1 MTDKMENEAPVVITF
16 NEIEY
21 RAEDLNEAQTDIAA
35 KLNITGRQLSQ
46 LKEAYETYLVLNDYK
61 NIITNYYYL
70 FYAALKMQ
78 SYLHCQYNTS

>member
-61 NIITNYYYL
+61 NIMIKAFEATVEDGNEEI
-70 FYAALKMQ
+70 
-78 SYLHCQYNTS
+78 SEDNS

>member
-1 MTDKMENEAPVVITF
+1 MTDKIENEAPVIITF
-16 NEIEY
+16 NEKEY

-61 NIITNYYYL
+61 NIMIKAFEATVEDGNEED
-70 FYAALKMQ
+70 
-78 SYLHCQYNTS
+78 SEDNS

>member
-1 MTDKMENEAPVVITF
+1 MTDKMKNEAPVIITF
-16 NEIEY
+16 NEKEY

-61 NIITNYYYL
+61 NIMIKAFEATVEDGNEE
-70 FYAALKMQ
+70 
-78 SYLHCQYNTS
+78 TSEDNS

>member
-1 MTDKMENEAPVVITF
+1 MTDKLENEAPVVITF

-61 NIITNYYYL
+61 NIMIKAFEATVEDGNEE
-70 FYAALKMQ
+70 
-78 SYLHCQYNTS
+78 TSEDNS

>member
-1 MTDKMENEAPVVITF
+1 MTDKMKNEAPVIITF
-16 NEIEY
+16 NEKEY

-61 NIITNYYYL
+61 NIMIKAFEATTENG
-70 FYAALKMQ
+70 
-78 SYLHCQYNTS
+78 NEETSEDNS

>member
-61 NIITNYYYL
+61 NIMIKAFEATVKDGNEE
-70 FYAALKMQ
+70 
-78 SYLHCQYNTS
+78 TSEDNS

>member
-16 NEIEY
+16 NEKEY

-61 NIITNYYYL
+61 NIMIKAFEATTDNG
-70 FYAALKMQ
+70 
-78 SYLHCQYNTS
+78 NEETSEDNS

>member
-16 NEIEY
+16 NEKEY

-61 NIITNYYYL
+61 NIMIKAFEATVEDGNEED
-70 FYAALKMQ
+70 
-78 SYLHCQYNTS
+78 SEDNS

>member
-61 NIITNYYYL
+61 NIMIKAFEATVEDDNEE
-70 FYAALKMQ
+70 
-78 SYLHCQYNTS
+78 TSEDNS

>member
-1 MTDKMENEAPVVITF
+1 MTDKMENEAPVIITF
-16 NEIEY
+16 NEKEY

-61 NIITNYYYL
+61 NIMIKAFEATTENG
-70 FYAALKMQ
+70 
-78 SYLHCQYNTS
+78 NEETSEDNS

>member
-61 NIITNYYYL
+61 NIKTREIS
-70 FYAALKMQ
+70 LKNI
-78 SYLHCQYNTS
+78 LRNLLRKDG

>member
-61 NIITNYYYL
+61 NIMIKAFEATVEDGNEE
-70 FYAALKMQ
+70 
-78 SYLHCQYNTS
+78 TSEDNS

>member
-1 MTDKMENEAPVVITF
+1 MTDKIENEAPVVITF

-61 NIITNYYYL
+61 NIMIKAFEATVKDDNEEINEDN
-70 FYAALKMQ
+70 
-78 SYLHCQYNTS
+78 S

>member
-35 KLNITGRQLSQ
+35 NLNITGRQLSQ

-61 NIITNYYYL
+61 NIMIKAFEATVEDGNEE
-70 FYAALKMQ
+70 
-78 SYLHCQYNTS
+78 TSEDNS

>member
-61 NIITNYYYL
+61 NIMIKAFEATVEDG
-70 FYAALKMQ
+70 KEE
-78 SYLHCQYNTS
+78 TSEDNS

>member
-46 LKEAYETYLVLNDYK
+46 LKEAYETYLVLKDYK
-61 NIITNYYYL
+61 NIMKIM
-70 FYAALKMQ
+70 F
-78 SYLHCQYNTS
+78 

>member
-1 MTDKMENEAPVVITF
+1 MTDKMENEAPVIITF
-16 NEIEY
+16 NEKEY

-61 NIITNYYYL
+61 NIMIKAFEATVEDGNEE
-70 FYAALKMQ
+70 
-78 SYLHCQYNTS
+78 TSEDNS

>member
-21 RAEDLNEAQTDIAA
+21 RAEDLNEEQTDIAA

-61 NIITNYYYL
+61 NIMIKAFEATVKDGNEE
-70 FYAALKMQ
+70 
-78 SYLHCQYNTS
+78 TSEDNS

>member
-1 MTDKMENEAPVVITF
+1 MTDKMENKAPVIITF
-16 NEIEY
+16 NEKEY

-61 NIITNYYYL
+61 NIMIKAFEATTENG
-70 FYAALKMQ
+70 
-78 SYLHCQYNTS
+78 NEETSEDNS

>member
-1 MTDKMENEAPVVITF
+1 MENEAPVVITF

-61 NIITNYYYL
+61 NIMIKAFEATVEDGNEEI
-70 FYAALKMQ
+70 
-78 SYLHCQYNTS
+78 SEDNS

>member
-1 MTDKMENEAPVVITF
+1 MTDKIENEAPVIITF
-16 NEIEY
+16 NEKEY

-61 NIITNYYYL
+61 NIMIKAFEATVEDGNEE
-70 FYAALKMQ
+70 
-78 SYLHCQYNTS
+78 TSEDNS

>member
-1 MTDKMENEAPVVITF
+1 MTDKIENEAPVVITF

-61 NIITNYYYL
+61 NIMIKAFEATVKDGNEE
-70 FYAALKMQ
+70 
-78 SYLHCQYNTS
+78 TSEDNS